1 MSKVQVDTI
10 VDKDDISA
18 PTFSKGAIVTGVC
31 TATTFVGALTGN
43 ADTATTATTT
53 SGNAG
58 GLTGTP
64 SITVNNAVVTSTT
77 VGSAVTAN
85 SDGVIITGIAT
96 VVGDIS
102 QRGSTLDV
110 AADIRHVGDT
120 DTKISFTDN
129 NIALDTAG
137 STALNI
143 DSSGHVSVGYAG
155 NSLYFQNGFNDSNSR
170 ILNGGATNNSD
181 FRFHTRNSGTD
192 GERLRIGS
200 AGEIGIA
207 GANYGTSGQVL
218 TSGGSG
224 AAVSWADAGGGAWEL
239 IQNTDMGSDYGSETF
254 TYTGF
259 TTAYSEYRV
268 NVNQVGYVGGSAK
281 KLYCRVYLNGT
292 LHDAGGSGNGYYSK
306 YAYTDYTTG
315 GQTTGGALETTWWQ
329 FQGNSSNNYWQG
341 SITIPQQPDIANF
354 AKSSKVKAEWLSGSY
369 YIPYDVV
376 DCLNVSGGS
385 TLKQIT
391 GIKLSNGTDT
401 TNLAFGRIQIYGLKS
416 S

>member
-10 VDKDDISA
+10 VDKDDVSA

-96 VVGDIS
+96 VIGDIS
-102 QRGSTLDV
+102 QKGSTLDV

-143 DSSGHVSVGYAG
+143 DSSGNVSVGYAG

-170 ILNGGATNNSD
+170 ILNGGASNNSD
-181 FRFHTRNSGTD
+181 LTFHTRSSGTD

-200 AGEIGIA
+200 AGDIGIA
-207 GANYGTSGQVL
+207 GANYGTSGQVF

-224 AAVSWADAGGGAWEL
+224 AAVSWATPSAGLSEYEQWQITNNTETTTVVWAYDVIGSSDPSGGPATVARVTSSQNPRFVKLGTGMSFSNGIWTFPSTGYWECIFTASL
-239 IQNTDMGSDYGSETF
+239 YTETNAVRNFRMRSTENDSTYTVNGFWMDYGS
-254 TYTGF
+254 
-259 TTAYSEYRV
+259 
-268 NVNQVGYVGGSAK
+268 
-281 KLYCRVYLNGT
+281 LYFYL
-292 LHDAGGSGNGYYSK
+292 
-306 YAYTDYTTG
+306 
-315 GQTTGGALETTWWQ
+315 
-329 FQGNSSNNYWQG
+329 
-341 SITIPQQPDIANF
+341 
-354 AKSSKVKAEWLSGSY
+354 
-369 YIPYDVV
+369 
-376 DCLNVSGGS
+376 
-385 TLKQIT
+385 
-391 GIKLSNGTDT
+391 
-401 TNLAFGRIQIYGLKS
+401 
-416 S
+416 

>member
-1 MSKVQVDTI
+1 
-10 VDKDDISA
+10 
-18 PTFSKGAIVTGVC
+18 
-31 TATTFVGALTGN
+31 
-43 ADTATTATTT
+43 DTATTATTT

-259 TTAYSEYRV
+259 TTAYSEYR
-268 NVNQVGYVGGSAK
+268 
-281 KLYCRVYLNGT
+281 
-292 LHDAGGSGNGYYSK
+292 
-306 YAYTDYTTG
+306 
-315 GQTTGGALETTWWQ
+315 
-329 FQGNSSNNYWQG
+329 
-341 SITIPQQPDIANF
+341 
-354 AKSSKVKAEWLSGSY
+354 
-369 YIPYDVV
+369 
-376 DCLNVSGGS
+376 
-385 TLKQIT
+385 
-391 GIKLSNGTDT
+391 
-401 TNLAFGRIQIYGLKS
+401 
-416 S
+416 